1 MIVMLCVY
9 IGALQKSGIVVCQ
22 KQFQAFVVGKL
33 GRNYKKFQSMSGPN
47 RCAVSL
53 QLFFDQYSLTAGDDW
68 FQAQK
73 LLSGAGQFR
82 GSGEC
87 VLSSGAVSVKSE
99 Y

>member
-1 MIVMLCVY
+1 MGEI
-9 IGALQKSGIVVCQ
+9 AKQ
-22 KQFQAFVVGKL
+22 KQ
-33 GRNYKKFQSMSGPN
+33 STPEPN
-47 RCAVSL
+47 RRAVYL